1 MNQLKKTFY
10 VNYCDSIND
19 VKVKAV
25 MAVFA
30 EIIAKE
36 KPDII
41 YVLFS
46 SGGGNVEPGIALYNY
61 FRALPVE
68 IIMHNTGNID
78 SIANVVFSAANTRY
92 ASTHSS
98 FLFHGVLWNFTANTS
113 MTRSQLAECLSGLDS
128 LESKISGIITERT
141 RLTAG
146 EIRSLFGQG
155 ESKDAAFALDKGIIT
170 EIRNPIIPKDAP
182 FFSFNLT

>member
-1 MNQLKKTFY
+1 MDQPKKIFY

-19 VKVKAV
+19 VKVKAI
-25 MAVFA
+25 MSVFA

-36 KPDII
+36 KPDTLYI
-41 YVLFS
+41 LFA

-61 FRALPVE
+61 LRALPVE
-68 IIMHNTGNID
+68 IIMHNTGSVD
-78 SIANVVFSAANTRY
+78 SIANVIFLSANARF

-98 FLFHGVLWNFTANTS
+98 FLFHGVNWNFNEKTS

-128 LESKISGIITERT
+128 LEDKISGIVTERSK
-141 RLTAG
+141 LTA
-146 EIRSLFGQG
+146 EEVRTLFRQG
-155 ESKDAAFALDKGIIT
+155 ESKNASFALNKGIIN
-170 EIRNPIIPKDAP
+170 EIRDPVIPKGAP